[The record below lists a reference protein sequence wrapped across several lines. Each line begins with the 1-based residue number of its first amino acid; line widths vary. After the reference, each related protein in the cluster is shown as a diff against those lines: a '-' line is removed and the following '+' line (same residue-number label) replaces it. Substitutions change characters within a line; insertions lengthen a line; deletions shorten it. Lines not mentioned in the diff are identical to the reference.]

1 MNEKK
6 KLHYGWFIVISC
18 VLIMALEYAP
28 LVSCASLFV
37 TPITSDLGFPRS
49 AYMLVSSI
57 STIVMILLAPIVGKI
72 MSKPCMHKVLVFS
85 VAGVSIS
92 YGLYSVANSLPV
104 FYIIAV
110 FIGIFASGST
120 MLPVSI
126 VITNWFQKKRGFAMS
141 LAMAGSGIGGALL
154 SPVIAK

>member
-6 KLHYGWFIVISC
+6 KIHYGWFIVISC

-57 STIVMILLAPIVGKI
+57 STIFMIL
-72 MSKPCMHKVLVFS
+72 
-85 VAGVSIS
+85 
-92 YGLYSVANSLPV
+92 
-104 FYIIAV
+104 
-110 FIGIFASGST
+110 
-120 MLPVSI
+120 
-126 VITNWFQKKRGFAMS
+126 
-141 LAMAGSGIGGALL
+141 
-154 SPVIAK
+154 